1 MIPGAPS
8 LLIKQLARLALTPA
22 AFAAAGVLLKATLD
36 EHDEV
41 TKAARKGR
49 TRSTSRG
56 SKSKGRE
63 GVLAV
68 RDWILA
74 TFKDAIHPDDVVIQ
88 TTSVG
93 GSDLQIGFSASKFFP
108 YAPEI
113 KNVQTLNVWKA
124 LKQAEINA
132 RKKGK
137 PPILFFRRN
146 NSDLYVAINAAEFAR
161 ILQTMPDE

>member
-1 MIPGAPS
+1 MIPGAPA
-8 LLIKQLARLALTPA
+8 LLGKQLARLALTPA
-22 AFAAAGVLLKATLD
+22 AFKAAGVALKTILD
-36 EHDEV
+36 EHAEV
-41 TKAARKGR
+41 SKAARKGR

-68 RDWILA
+68 REWILA
-74 TFKDAIHPDDVVIQ
+74 TFPALEPDDIVIQ

-93 GSDLQIGFSASKFFP
+93 GSDLQVSPVARTFFP

-113 KNVQTLNVWKA
+113 KNVQTLNIWKA
-124 LKQAEINA
+124 LKQAEVNA
-132 RKKGK
+132 RKRGR

-146 NSDLYVAINAAEFAR
+146 NSDLYVAISAAEFAKV
-161 ILQTMPDE
+161 LHPDE